1 MSQENPVVFS
11 VQGRL
16 DNAKSSIFT
25 SSSSI
30 FVLGSSLY
38 TVNETQTAIKLRLG
52 EIVSVEYEPGL
63 KFKMPFVNNVV
74 KFDNRIQTLDAPAE
88 RFLTGEK
95 KNVIVD
101 SYVKWR
107 IVDAEKFYTSTGG
120 SIAKANSNL
129 TQIIKTGL
137 KSEFSKR
144 TIVDVVSG
152 ERAEIMENIA
162 KLAKSDVGEF
172 GISVIDVRIK
182 RIDLSQ
188 EVSNSVYRR
197 MQAER
202 ERVAKDFRSKGAE
215 EAEIIRAAAD
225 KERTIILANAYRDS
239 EKIRGEGDA
248 TSANNYAK
256 AYSQNSSF
264 YSFYRS
270 LESYN
275 KSFNNQNDILVL
287 NPNTEFFRHFN
298 PSAE

>member
-1 MSQENPVVFS
+1 MKKLGLIIIAAVF
-11 VQGRL
+11 
-16 DNAKSSIFT
+16 
-25 SSSSI
+25 
-30 FVLGSSLY
+30 FVLSSALY

-52 EIVSVEYEPGL
+52 EIVTVEKEPGL
-63 KFKMPFVNNVV
+63 KIKMPFVNNVV
-74 KFDNRIQTLDAPAE
+74 KFDDRVQTLDAPAE

-107 IVDAEKFYTSTGG
+107 ISDAEQFYKSTGG
-120 SIAKANSNL
+120 NL
-129 TQIIKTGL
+129 ARTNNRLAQIIKTGL

-144 TIVDVVSG
+144 TIADVVSG
-152 ERAEIMENIA
+152 ERSEIMSNIA
-162 KLAKSDVGEF
+162 KLAKKDIGEF
-172 GISVIDVRIK
+172 GIEIVDVRIK

-202 ERVAKDFRSKGAE
+202 QRVAKEFRSKGAE

-225 KERTIILANAYRDS
+225 KERTIILADAYRDS
-239 EKIRGEGDA
+239 EMIRGEGDA
-248 TSANNYAK
+248 LSAANYAQ
-256 AYSQNSSF
+256 AYNKNTDF

-270 LESYN
+270 LESYK
-275 KSFNNQNDILVL
+275 KSFTGQNDIMVL

-298 PSAE
+298 PEVK

>member
-1 MSQENPVVFS
+1 MKKLGIVIVVLVLFI
-11 VQGRL
+11 
-16 DNAKSSIFT
+16 SI
-25 SSSSI
+25 SA
-30 FVLGSSLY
+30 LY
-38 TVNETQTAIKLRLG
+38 TVSETQTAIKLRLG
-52 EIVSVEYEPGL
+52 EIVYVDREPGL

-74 KFDNRIQTLDAPAE
+74 KFDNRIQTLDTPAD

-107 IVDAEKFYTSTGG
+107 ITDAEQFYKSTGG
-120 SIAKANSNL
+120 NMARTKNRLA
-129 TQIIKTGL
+129 QIIKTGL

-144 TIVDVVSG
+144 TIADVVSG
-152 ERAEIMENIA
+152 ERSEIMSSIA
-162 KLAKSDVGEF
+162 KLAKKDIAEF
-172 GISVIDVRIK
+172 GIEIVDVRIK

-202 ERVAKDFRSKGAE
+202 QRVAKEFRSKGAE

-225 KERTIILANAYRDS
+225 KKRTIILADAYRDS

-248 TSANNYAK
+248 LSANNYAQ
-256 AYSQNSSF
+256 AYTKDVDF

-270 LESYN
+270 LESY
-275 KSFNNQNDILVL
+275 KKAFSGQNDIMVL
-287 NPNTEFFRHFN
+287 NPNTQFFRHFN
-298 PSAE
+298 PEVK

>member
-1 MSQENPVVFS
+1 MQKILVIIGAALF
-11 VQGRL
+11 L
-16 DNAKSSIFT
+16 ILSSA
-25 SSSSI
+25 
-30 FVLGSSLY
+30 LY

-52 EIVSVEYEPGL
+52 EIVTVENTPGL
-63 KFKMPFVNNVV
+63 KFKTPFVNNVV
-74 KFDNRIQTLDAPAE
+74 KFDKRIQTLDAPAE

-107 IVDAEKFYTSTGG
+107 IVDAEQFYISTGG
-120 SIAKANSNL
+120 NIARTNNRLA
-129 TQIIKTGL
+129 QIIKTGL

-144 TIVDVVSG
+144 TIADVVSG
-152 ERAEIMENIA
+152 ERSEIMANILKMA
-162 KLAKSDVGEF
+162 NKDIVEF
-172 GISVIDVRIK
+172 GIKIIDVRIK

-202 ERVAKDFRSKGAE
+202 QRVAKEFRSKGAE

-225 KERTIILANAYRDS
+225 KKRTIILANAYRDS
-239 EKIRGEGDA
+239 EIVRGEGDA
-248 TSANNYAK
+248 VSANNYAQ
-256 AYSQNSSF
+256 AYNKNADF

-270 LESYN
+270 LESYK
-275 KSFNNQNDILVL
+275 KSFGQNNDIMVL

-298 PSAE
+298 PEVK

>member
-1 MSQENPVVFS
+1 MQKIGLALIAVLFLVV
-11 VQGRL
+11 
-16 DNAKSSIFT
+16 
-25 SSSSI
+25 
-30 FVLGSSLY
+30 GSALY

-52 EIVSVEYEPGL
+52 EIVAVEKTPGL

-74 KFDNRIQTLDAPAE
+74 KFDDRVQTLDAPAE

-107 IVDAEKFYTSTGG
+107 ITDAEQFYKSTGG
-120 SIAKANSNL
+120 NIARTNNRL

-144 TIVDVVSG
+144 TIADVVSG
-152 ERAEIMENIA
+152 ERSEIMANIT
-162 KLAKSDVGEF
+162 KLAKKDISEF
-172 GISVIDVRIK
+172 GIEIVDVRIK

-202 ERVAKDFRSKGAE
+202 QRVAKEFRSKGAE

-248 TSANNYAK
+248 VSANNYAQ
-256 AYSQNSSF
+256 AYNQNSEF

-270 LESYN
+270 LESYK
-275 KSFNNQNDILVL
+275 KSFDNQSDILVL
-287 NPNTEFFRHFN
+287 NPDAEFFRHFN
-298 PSAE
+298 PKAK